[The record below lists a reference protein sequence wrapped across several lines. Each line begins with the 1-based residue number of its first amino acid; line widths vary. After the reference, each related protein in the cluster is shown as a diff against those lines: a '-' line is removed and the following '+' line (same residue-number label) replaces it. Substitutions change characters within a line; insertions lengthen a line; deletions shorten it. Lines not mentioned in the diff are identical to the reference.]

1 MMCVKWLNHLNW
13 FQIVKKGRLRGWVA
27 KGSLSFCFL
36 SPILEVHAG
45 GVFAWVWLDGDYLSC
60 PETFGACKLIKCV
73 NMSKGI
79 EFTSRLSSTTHLGDG
94 QDGVDFGSR
103 HWLALIFFF
112 SPSNKSYSANWLLK
126 SFRGWFSITFPGDA
140 CKFSILKFICAAAID
155 LGFHFDLQGVE
166 KSVLAF

>member
-1 MMCVKWLNHLNW
+1 MIKPLELVSNC
-13 FQIVKKGRLRGWVA
+13 QKGRLRGWVA

-73 NMSKGI
+73 NKSKGI
-79 EFTSRLSSTTHLGDG
+79 EFTSPLSSTTHLGDG

-103 HWLALIFFF
+103 HWLALIFFLARPIKAIPLIGCWKVLGVGF
-112 SPSNKSYSANWLLK
+112 PSLFRETHAN
-126 SFRGWFSITFPGDA
+126 FP
-140 CKFSILKFICAAAID
+140 F
-155 LGFHFDLQGVE
+155 
-166 KSVLAF
+166 